1 MLRGSSREELGV
13 KLRSGHLHVD
23 KDWQKSIDEAAE
35 AGQEYLVSAVLHSLD
50 QTIEDYQRSADDF
63 SRYAEYCK
71 KSNLLFG
78 YHNHESEFQQVNGK
92 VLYDIL
98 LGRTDPGLVHMEM
111 DLGWVVAAGQDP
123 LAYFAKYPGRFPL
136 WPLKDMDRIAKRSTE
151 FGLGQVNML
160 GLMQHA
166 GQSGMKHFFVEQEE
180 YSHSAWES
188 MQKGYDYLSRLHY

>member
-1 MLRGSSREELGV
+1 LLRGSSREELGV

-63 SRYAEYCK
+63 SRYAEDCK

-78 YHNHESEFQQVNGK
+78 YHNHDSEFQQVNGT
-92 VLYDIL
+92 VHYDIL
-98 LGRTDPGLVHMEM
+98 LGRMNPGLVE
-111 DLGWVVAAGQDP
+111 VAAGQDP

-136 WPLKDMDRIAKRSTE
+136 WHLKDMDRIAKRSTE
-151 FGLGQVNML
+151 LGLGQVNIL
-160 GLMQHA
+160 GLMQQA

-180 YSHSAWES
+180 YSHSAWDS
-188 MQKGYDYLSRLHY
+188 LQKDYDYLSRLHY